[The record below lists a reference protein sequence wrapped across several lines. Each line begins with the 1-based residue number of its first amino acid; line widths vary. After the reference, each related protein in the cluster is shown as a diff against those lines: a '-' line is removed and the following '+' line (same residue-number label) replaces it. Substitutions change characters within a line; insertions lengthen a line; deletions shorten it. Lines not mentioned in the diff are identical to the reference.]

1 MKLINKNDQI
11 EFCANGQVVID
22 KELPKYQILKSM
34 EKSNTQLHTNNIMME
49 PEDVNEDISRFEIS
63 VSSNLSSNS
72 SQTTRGDADLRKKFD
87 GIFEPTLRQYMK
99 SPDAQAF
106 NAEFSKYLN
115 FEMNYNGYSTS
126 VPSSRIMDMSD
137 TRVSDTKKT
146 SFMGKLK
153 NLCRAVNS
161 AVVDEQAK
169 HSDAKAVLHI
179 GDFFDFIHI
188 QGGKEKEFI
197 DRVSGYFKM
206 LENAKKMGQ
215 TALMDNLCQKLILNI
230 YESILSVN
238 GYNKHILF
246 KDLALL
252 KNPGKR
258 MIDIDYVGNFNRVI
272 PQNVIEK
279 KLEADK
285 MCVFDNYAVMYYD
298 PTGASFDVP
307 QKAKRDP
314 ILFGLINHSEK
325 LYYIADWEDELC
337 DLTLEKIAERAQIV
351 KKDL

>member
-1 MKLINKNDQI
+1 MKLINENGKI

-34 EKSNTQLHTNNIMME
+34 EKSNIQLHTNNITMDGDE
-49 PEDVNEDISRFEIS
+49 NEDVSRFAIS
-63 VSSNLSSNS
+63 VSPDSA
-72 SQTTRGDADLRKKFD
+72 QTTQGDLDLRKKFD
-87 GIFEPTLRQYMK
+87 DIFEPTLRQYME

-115 FEMNYNGYSTS
+115 FEMHYNGYSTS
-126 VPSSRIMDMSD
+126 VPASRIMD
-137 TRVSDTKKT
+137 VSDTKVSDAKKT

-153 NLCRAVNS
+153 NLYKAVNS
-161 AVVDEQAK
+161 AVVNEQAK
-169 HSDAKAVLHI
+169 HNDAKAVLHI

-206 LENAKKMGQ
+206 LDNAKKMGQ

-258 MIDIDYVGNFNRVI
+258 MIDIDYVGHFNRVI